1 MLVHIKW
8 SLIFQSWI
16 KFLFNKHLNKNHDS
30 KHMLTY
36 VDQLDA
42 VLLDGV
48 EGDGDVLER
57 VGLRLWP
64 LVVSQLSLLQ
74 SLHEGN

>member
-1 MLVHIKW
+1 MLFDISTKIMTIVK
-8 SLIFQSWI
+8 
-16 KFLFNKHLNKNHDS
+16 

-64 LVVSQLSLLQ
+64 LVVAQLSLLQ

>member
-1 MLVHIKW
+1 M
-8 SLIFQSWI
+8 
-16 KFLFNKHLNKNHDS
+16 FNKHPNKNHDS

>member
-1 MLVHIKW
+1 M
-8 SLIFQSWI
+8 
-16 KFLFNKHLNKNHDS
+16 FNKHLTIVK
-30 KHMLTY
+30 KHILTY

-57 VGLRLWP
+57 VGLRLWS

>member
-1 MLVHIKW
+1 MTIVK
-8 SLIFQSWI
+8 
-16 KFLFNKHLNKNHDS
+16 KD
-30 KHMLTY
+30 MLTY

-57 VGLRLWP
+57 VGLRLWS
-64 LVVSQLSLLQ
+64 LVVAQLSLLQ

>member
-1 MLVHIKW
+1 MLFDISTKIMTIVK
-8 SLIFQSWI
+8 
-16 KFLFNKHLNKNHDS
+16 

-42 VLLDGV
+42 ILLDGV

-57 VGLRLWP
+57 VGLRLWS

>member
-1 MLVHIKW
+1 MTIVK
-8 SLIFQSWI
+8 
-16 KFLFNKHLNKNHDS
+16 

-48 EGDGDVLER
+48 EGDGDVLEG
-57 VGLRLWP
+57 VGLGLWS
-64 LVVSQLSLLQ
+64 LVVSQLPFLQ
-74 SLHEGN
+74 RLHQGN